1 MCANEMMMSNLGV
14 LPIETNFGDLI
25 LEGFWGPSVLV
36 GIEGEQMIGAATLH
50 GAIHLLHSSYAP
62 LFRRCFRQPSALC
75 AKHSNSDSAG
85 ETPPFA

>member
-1 MCANEMMMSNLGV
+1 MMMSNLGV

-50 GAIHLLHSSYAP
+50 GAIHLLHSSYTP
-62 LFRRCFRQPSALC
+62 IPSLLQTTERTLREALQ
-75 AKHSNSDSAG
+75 
-85 ETPPFA
+85 